1 MLLTELFINE
11 AGVGI
16 ITKQNTTPDVKPGEV
31 QRQAAKLGMKIDRKG
46 RPPLAHKTAAKNTSA
61 NKAYNIGLVTE
72 GKELYDGKL
81 PIVSLITALALALS
95 TPQVSAQ
102 DTAKDAYDLAR
113 QIYKAKDMTS
123 AGAKEEATQEIKN
136 ILRTIQGHPNQSKI
150 IDIFKNTMKED
161 IEVLGEHIRKEG
173 NKYTVYSKNGKRKF
187 GTYTSKAD
195 AEKRLR
201 QIEMFKHMG

>member
-1 MLLTELFINE
+1 MLLNDITE

-16 ITKQNTTPDVKPGEV
+16 ITKQNTTPDVKPGET
-31 QRQAAKLGMKIDRKG
+31 QRQAAKLGMKLDKKN

-61 NKAYNIGLVTE
+61 NKAYNLGLVTE

-161 IEVLGEHIRKEG
+161 IEDLDESIRKEG

-201 QIEMFKHMG
+201 QIEMFKHMGQ